1 MQKAPYEC
9 AYGGLMEGAANSDM
23 QNRAKKLTAGRVILR
38 ILCVL
43 LVTVLL
49 LCAFLYGVIF
59 MLCRGPSET
68 ARNLFVRSVRET
80 SAIGFLANL
89 CLSDEEIAAIEASQM
104 EVVPETDISLIEV
117 TAPEERTT
125 DENGADAWGY
135 VDDDG
140 DGVIVVPVSGETYSG
155 YMLIVLDAK
164 KVKLGFSPEDVG
176 IRGYTVAEFGEKF
189 GAIAA
194 INGGGFVDP
203 NGFGD
208 GSIPNNLVV
217 QGGEIYCGYNGVGD
231 DFAGIDDKG
240 ILHVGIK
247 SADEIRE
254 KNIQEGVGYGPV
266 LVANGQPMSD
276 ETLMSGLNPRT
287 AIGQR
292 SDGAILMLVV
302 DGRRATS
309 LGASFKDEAEQ
320 MLAFGAVN
328 ATNLDGGSSSLMWM
342 NGEYLNNKAA
352 VIGVREIPDAFLV
365 MP

>member
-1 MQKAPYEC
+1 MQRSA
-9 AYGGLMEGAANSDM
+9 
-23 QNRAKKLTAGRVILR
+23 RKLTAGRVVLR

-49 LCAFLYGVIF
+49 LCVFLYGVIF

-89 CLSDEEIAAIEASQM
+89 CLSEEEIAAIESTQI
-104 EVVPETDISLIEV
+104 EVVPETDTSLIEM
-117 TAPEERTT
+117 TARESSSAEGPK
-125 DENGADAWGY
+125 ADAWGY
-135 VDDDG
+135 TDDDG
-140 DGVIVVPVSGETYSG
+140 DGVIVVPTGGETYSG
-155 YMLIVLDAK
+155 YMLIVLDPMR
-164 KVKLGFSPEDVG
+164 VKLGFSPEDVHR
-176 IRGYTVAEFGEKF
+176 RGYTVAEFGEKF

-194 INGGGFVDP
+194 VNGGGFVDP

-208 GSIPNNLVV
+208 GSEPYNLVV
-217 QGGEIYCGYNGVGD
+217 KDGVIYCEANGVG

-240 ILHVGIK
+240 ILHVGIRTVE
-247 SADEIRE
+247 EIRE
-254 KNIQEGVGYGPV
+254 KNIQEGCGYGPV
-266 LVANGQPMSD
+266 LVANGQAMSD
-276 ETLMSGLNPRT
+276 ESLMSGLNPRT

-292 SDGAILMLVV
+292 SDGAILLLVV

-309 LGASFKDEAEQ
+309 LGASFKDEAEK
-320 MLAFGAVN
+320 MLEFGAVN

-352 VIGVREIPDAFLV
+352 VIGVRPIPTTFLV
-365 MP
+365 MPQEG

>member
-1 MQKAPYEC
+1 MA
-9 AYGGLMEGAANSDM
+9 L
-23 QNRAKKLTAGRVILR
+23 RV
-38 ILCVL
+38 LCVL
-43 LVTVLL
+43 LVTVLM

-89 CLSDEEIAAIEASQM
+89 VLSDEEIAAIEASRV
-104 EVVPETDISLIEV
+104 EAVPETDVSLIQM
-117 TAPEERTT
+117 TAPEDRAA
-125 DENGADAWGY
+125 DESGTDAWGY
-135 VDDDG
+135 RDDDG
-140 DGVIVVPVSGETYSG
+140 DGIIVVPVGGETYSG
-155 YMLIVLDAK
+155 YMLIVLDAM
-164 KVKLGFSPEDVG
+164 KVKLGFSPEDVNV
-176 IRGYTVAEFGEKF
+176 RGYTVAEFAEKF

-203 NGFGD
+203 NGLGN

-217 QGGEIYCGYNGVGD
+217 KGGQIYCGGNGVGD
-231 DFAGIDDKG
+231 DFCGIDDKG
-240 ILHVGIK
+240 ILHVGIRTVE
-247 SADEIRE
+247 EIQE
-254 KNIQEGVGYGPV
+254 KNIQEGCGYGPV
-266 LVANGQPMSD
+266 LVANGRAMSD
-276 ETLMSGLNPRT
+276 ESLMSGLNPRT

-352 VIGVREIPDAFLV
+352 VIGVREIPTSFLV

>member
-1 MQKAPYEC
+1 MTEPNLTPYASRTGTAERMKITGSRPAVYWMTGLSGSGKSTVAALAEKALID
-9 AYGGLMEGAANSDM
+9 AGHAAVMID
-23 QNRAKKLTAGRVILR
+23 GD
-38 ILCVL
+38 
-43 LVTVLL
+43 TVRT
-49 LCAFLYGVIF
+49 G
-59 MLCRGPSET
+59 LCRG
-68 ARNLFVRSVRET
+68 
-80 SAIGFLANL
+80 
-89 CLSDEEIAAIEASQM
+89 
-104 EVVPETDISLIEV
+104 
-117 TAPEERTT
+117 
-125 DENGADAWGY
+125 
-135 VDDDG
+135 
-140 DGVIVVPVSGETYSG
+140 
-155 YMLIVLDAK
+155 
-164 KVKLGFSPEDVG
+164 LGFSPEDVG
-176 IRGYTVAEFGEKF
+176 VRGYTVAEFGEKF

-247 SADEIRE
+247 SADEIQE

-276 ETLMSGLNPRT
+276 ESLMSGLNPRT

-352 VIGVREIPDAFLV
+352 VIGVREIPTTFLV

>member
-1 MQKAPYEC
+1 MHRNTR
-9 AYGGLMEGAANSDM
+9 LS
-23 QNRAKKLTAGRVILR
+23 AGRVIGR

-43 LVTVLL
+43 LVTLVL

-59 MLCRGPSET
+59 LLCRGPSET

-89 CLSDEEIAAIEASQM
+89 VLSEDEIAAIEAEQLDA
-104 EVVPETDISLIEV
+104 VPELDVSLIEM
-117 TAPEERTT
+117 
-125 DENGADAWGY
+125 GAQADRASEDGTDAWGY
-135 VDDDG
+135 RDDDG
-140 DGVIVVPVSGETYSG
+140 DGIIVAPVRGETYSG
-155 YMLIVLDAK
+155 YMLIVLDPHR
-164 KVKLGFSPEDVG
+164 VVLGFSPEDVG

-189 GAIAA
+189 GAVAA

-208 GSIPNNLVV
+208 GSIPCNLVV
-217 QGGEIYCGYNGVGD
+217 KGGEIYCGQNGIGA

-240 ILHVGIK
+240 ILHVGIL
-247 SADEIRE
+247 STDEIKE
-254 KNIQEGVGYGPV
+254 KNIQEGCGYGPV
-266 LVANGQPMSD
+266 LVANGKPMSD
-276 ETLMSGLNPRT
+276 ESLASGLNPRT

-292 SDGAILMLVV
+292 SDGAILLMVI

-309 LGASFKDEAEQ
+309 LGASFKDLAEQ

-328 ATNLDGGSSSLMWM
+328 ATNLDGGSSSLMWT

-352 VIGVREIPDAFLV
+352 VIGVREIPTTFLV

>member
-1 MQKAPYEC
+1 MKQKT
-9 AYGGLMEGAANSDM
+9 
-23 QNRAKKLTAGRVILR
+23 AKKLTPGRVVLR

-49 LCAFLYGVIF
+49 LCGFLYGVIF

-89 CLSDEEIAAIEASQM
+89 VLSDEEIAAIEASQAAA
-104 EVVPETDISLIEV
+104 VPETDVSLIQM
-117 TAPEERTT
+117 TSPEDRTT

-140 DGVIVVPVSGETYSG
+140 DGIIAVPVGGETYSG
-155 YMLIVLDAK
+155 YMLIVLDAT
-164 KVKLGFSPEDVG
+164 KVKLGFSPDDVG
-176 IRGYTVAEFGEKF
+176 VRGYTVAEFAEKF
-189 GAIAA
+189 GALAA

-203 NGFGD
+203 NGLGD

-217 QGGEIYCGYNGVGD
+217 KGGEIYCGGNGIGE
-231 DFAGIDDKG
+231 DFCGIDDKG
-240 ILHVGIK
+240 ILHVGVK
-247 SADEIRE
+247 SVDEIHE
-254 KNIQEGVGYGPV
+254 KNIQEGCGYGPV
-266 LVANGQPMSD
+266 LVANGQAMSD
-276 ETLMSGLNPRT
+276 ESLTSGLNPRT

-342 NGEYLNNKAA
+342 KGEYLNNKAA
-352 VIGVREIPDAFLV
+352 VIGVREIPTSFLV

>member
-1 MQKAPYEC
+1 
-9 AYGGLMEGAANSDM
+9 MEREQTSDM
-23 QNRAKKLTAGRVILR
+23 ARAGKKLTAGKIILR

-59 MLCRGPSET
+59 LLCRGPSET
-68 ARNLFVRSVRET
+68 ARHLFVRSVRET

-89 CLSDEEIAAIEASQM
+89 CLSDAEIEAIEASQM
-104 EVVPETDISLIEV
+104 EAVPETDVSMIDMAS
-117 TAPEERTT
+117 PEKRGT

-140 DGVIVVPVSGETYSG
+140 DGVIVVPVSGGTYTG
-155 YMLIVLDAK
+155 YMLIVLDPMQ
-164 KVKLGFSPEDVG
+164 VKLGFSPEDVG
-176 IRGYTVAEFGEKF
+176 VRGYTVAEFCEKF

-194 INGGGFVDP
+194 VNGGGFVDP

-208 GSIPNNLVV
+208 GSTPEHLVV
-217 QGGEIYCGYNGVGD
+217 KGGEIYVGYNGVGP

-247 SADEIRE
+247 TTDEIRE
-254 KNIQEGVGYGPV
+254 KNIQEGCGYGPV
-266 LVANGQPMSD
+266 LVANGQAMSD
-276 ETLMSGLNPRT
+276 ESLMSGLNPRT

-292 SDGAILMLVV
+292 SDGAILLMVV

-352 VIGVREIPDAFLV
+352 VIGVRPIPTTFLV
-365 MP
+365 MPKGEVPNG

>member
-1 MQKAPYEC
+1 MQK
-9 AYGGLMEGAANSDM
+9 
-23 QNRAKKLTAGRVILR
+23 RAKKLTAGTVILR

-89 CLSDEEIAAIEASQM
+89 CLSDEEIAAIEALQI
-104 EVVPETDISLIEV
+104 EVVPETDVSLIEMA
-117 TAPEERTT
+117 APEERTA

-140 DGVIVVPVSGETYSG
+140 DGIIAVPVGGETYSG
-155 YMLIVLDAK
+155 YMLIVLDPMR
-164 KVKLGFSPEDVG
+164 VKLGFSPSDVG
-176 IRGYTVAEFGEKF
+176 IRGYTVEEFAEKF
-189 GAIAA
+189 GAVAA
-194 INGGGFVDP
+194 ING
-203 NGFGD
+203 FGN

-217 QGGEIYCGYNGVGD
+217 QGGEIYCGYNGVGE

-240 ILHVGIK
+240 ILHVGIRTT
-247 SADEIRE
+247 DEIRE
-254 KNIQEGVGYGPV
+254 KNIQEGCGYGPV
-266 LVANGQPMSD
+266 LVANGKAMSD
-276 ETLMSGLNPRT
+276 ESLMSGLNPRT

-320 MLAFGAVN
+320 MIAFGAVN

-352 VIGVREIPDAFLV
+352 VIGVREIPTTFLV